1 MIDKSDDQQPKKSG
15 APLGNGNAIKHGHYR
30 AKSSDPTKAQRLR
43 RRVNRRLQDVP
54 SHLRPVMRAA
64 TYAMCEVE
72 DKLETM
78 RDFLDEQGLTNPKGE
93 PRRLVDEY
101 RRYWD
106 LWLKLAEANGATL
119 QSFMATRKDSL
130 SGDDKTLEMLGR
142 FQKQVVTFDP
152 SDVTE
157 ALQILV
163 DAGAIRMEPNGHVI
177 DDSGIPNTQ
186 PTKSKEEKTWLVT

>member
-1 MIDKSDDQQPKKSG
+1 MSGKSG
-15 APLGNGNAIKHGHYR
+15 APMANRNAIRHGLYS
-30 AKSSDPTKAQRLR
+30 AKSTDRTKSQRLR
-43 RRVNRRLQDVP
+43 RRINRRLQDVP

-78 RDFLDEQGLTNPKGE
+78 RNYLDEQGLTNPKGE
-93 PRRLVDEY
+93 PRRMVDEY

-130 SGDDKTLEMLGR
+130 YGDDKTLEMLGR
-142 FQKQVVTFDP
+142 IQKQVMALDP

-157 ALQILV
+157 ALQILA
-163 DAGAIRMEPNGHVI
+163 DAGAIRMAGSH
-177 DDSGIPNTQ
+177 D
-186 PTKSKEEKTWLVT
+186 